1 MQPMNPDLDLPLWL
15 LLSLALRFWLV
26 AHAWVLLVCWA
37 EARATRPAVPGPA
50 LAQKKTP

>member
-1 MQPMNPDLDLPLWL
+1 MNPDMDLPLWL

-26 AHAWVLLVCWA
+26 AHAWVLLVRWA

-50 LAQKKTP
+50 PVGKKTS